1 MCLSYPALPIIGAWL
16 VCRCSTVRRPWGPS
30 GAIHTRHVE
39 IQLKENC
46 VISGRSVY
54 DVELARI
61 VDGVKIEDDFSLME
75 LGELESET
83 RISRGLEVHG
93 SMPEQD

>member
-1 MCLSYPALPIIGAWL
+1 MI
-16 VCRCSTVRRPWGPS
+16 
-30 GAIHTRHVE
+30 
-39 IQLKENC
+39 N
-46 VISGRSVY
+46 GRSVY

-83 RISRGLEVHG
+83 RISRGLEVYG
-93 SMPEQD
+93 SMPEKD